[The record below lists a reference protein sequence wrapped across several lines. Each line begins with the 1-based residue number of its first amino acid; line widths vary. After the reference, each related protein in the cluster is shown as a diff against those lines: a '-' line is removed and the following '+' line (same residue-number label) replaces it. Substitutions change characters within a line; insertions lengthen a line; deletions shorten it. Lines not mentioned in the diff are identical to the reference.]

1 MGNQPLGGR
10 RGVGEEMRRNVVA
23 MSVADNRAR
32 SRLPR
37 IEPELLVRQI
47 DAAIPENWID
57 GQLAVT
63 RWRPRSARTARREAR
78 NRCRTVARGARR
90 KRWPAHRLGRSP
102 SPRPRPSLQA
112 TPAQPAPEPV
122 PWRPPLRVRSA
133 RWRQGVVSLVVVLL
147 RRRSLPHR
155 AAGIAGSASGALA
168 ATVEHWSSE
177 VK

>member
-57 GQLAVT
+57 GHLAVT

-78 NRCRTVARGARR
+78 NRCRTVAPADRR
-90 KRWPAHRLGRSP
+90 KHWSDHRLGRSP
-102 SPRPRPSLQA
+102 WPRPPPSLPA
-112 TPAQPAPEPV
+112 TGPRPVPEPV